1 MTLLFSKAL
10 ASRSGTMERS
20 TLWLV
25 ATPSRPSTTSLA
37 VMPVSVA
44 DENST
49 SSSSTISAEM
59 DVPLEKTISQSSTPS
74 LAHSFRTAFLKASH
88 LPDADKRLTDI
99 CRNGS
104 G

>member
-1 MTLLFSKAL
+1 
-10 ASRSGTMERS
+10 
-20 TLWLV
+20 
-25 ATPSRPSTTSLA
+25 
-37 VMPVSVA
+37 MPVSVA

-59 DVPLEKTISQSSTPS
+59 DVPLEKTISQSSTPN
-74 LAHSFRTAFLKASH
+74 LAHSFWTAFLKASRSIMSSASDCY
-88 LPDADKRLTDI
+88 LPDADKRLTYI